1 MLCNG
6 GRCACQASGRSCQ
19 ETNECCSGLTCQSN
33 VCRAPPADG
42 GTGTDVP
49 RIDATIDLPATD
61 GPRPDGATGDG
72 SGGDGGMCVAGG
84 AVCMTGQR
92 CCGDYSCAMQPG
104 GTQTCCHNAGGSC
117 NAQLDC
123 CGWQLCNTTS
133 HRCECRP
140 AESSCITD
148 TDCCNGAACNRPM
161 GTPMSTMGT
170 CACRARNQTC
180 TAGAG
185 GDGGVGDGGTGSGG
199 CCSGLEC
206 RGGRCLT
213 PGCTAP
219 GESCGTGDGGS
230 CCEGY
235 NCRPES
241 AGLGDR
247 CCRYPALTTTEP
259 QVSCMNSTECCGAA
273 LCTGGNCVCRRDG
286 ESCLSDVECCGR
298 MLCNRAMG
306 AAMGTCRC
314 QGRGQLCLTGGQDCC
329 AGMSC
334 TGGTCQ

>member
-6 GRCACQASGRSCQ
+6 GRCACQGSGRSCQ
-19 ETNECCSGLTCQSN
+19 ETNECCSGFTCQSN
-33 VCRAPPADG
+33 VCRPMMPDG
-42 GTGTDVP
+42 GMGADVP
-49 RIDATIDLPATD
+49 RIDASIDLPATD
-61 GPRPDGATGDG
+61 GPRTDGPRPDGTT
-72 SGGDGGMCVAGG
+72 GDGGMCVAGG
-84 AVCMTGQR
+84 AVCATGQT

-140 AESSCITD
+140 AESSCVTD
-148 TDCCNGAACNRPM
+148 TDCCGGAACNRPM
-161 GTPMSTMGT
+161 GAPMSTMGT

-180 TAGAG
+180 TVGAG
-185 GDGGVGDGGTGSGG
+185 GDAGTGGDGGTGSGG

-219 GESCGTGDGGS
+219 GETCSTDGGS

-235 NCRPES
+235 DCRPES
-241 AGLGDR
+241 AGLGNR
-247 CCRYPALTTTEP
+247 CCRYPAL
-259 QVSCMNSTECCGAA
+259 STRDPPVTCSSSAECCGTV
-273 LCTGGNCVCRRDG
+273 LCTGGNCVCRTVG
-286 ESCLSDVECCGR
+286 QSCLRDVECCGW
-298 MLCNRAMG
+298 MGCEVPMG
-306 AAMGTCRC
+306 ATMGTCRC
-314 QGRGQLCLTGGQDCC
+314 QPRGSICMQGGQDCC
-329 AGMSC
+329 AGTTC
-334 TGGTCQ
+334 TAGTCQ